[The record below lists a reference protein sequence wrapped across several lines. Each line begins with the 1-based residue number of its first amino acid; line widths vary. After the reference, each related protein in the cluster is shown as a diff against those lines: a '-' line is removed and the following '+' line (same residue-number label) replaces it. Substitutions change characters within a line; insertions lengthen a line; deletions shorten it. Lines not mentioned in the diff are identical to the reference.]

1 MCQDEQALCFNCEHG
16 SYRKCQVQIPDY
28 FETAMCALV
37 LVCVCFS
44 VTFWVSICF
53 QDEGALVRAAR
64 NLGFVFSGRTPDS
77 VIVEMV
83 SWTSLM
89 KGMHTIVVMDGST

>member
-1 MCQDEQALCFNCEHG
+1 MSSVDTVF
-16 SYRKCQVQIPDY
+16 SS
-28 FETAMCALV
+28 V
-37 LVCVCFS
+37 LVELCPS
-44 VTFWVSICF
+44 VTFCVLFCVSF

-83 SWTSLM
+83 REDSWMGSQQAILL
-89 KGMHTIVVMDGST
+89 MDGLS